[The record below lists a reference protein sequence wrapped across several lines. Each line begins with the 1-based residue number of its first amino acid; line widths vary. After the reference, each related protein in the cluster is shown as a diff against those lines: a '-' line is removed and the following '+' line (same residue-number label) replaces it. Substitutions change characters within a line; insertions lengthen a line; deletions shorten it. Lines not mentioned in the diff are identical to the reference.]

1 MIWRKALNKARTVV
15 SLALALVFSGCGAND
30 EPPKIVMPDGS
41 ITVATNESDR
51 ELADLAAA
59 TLAEAIDVPLT
70 RIKVES
76 IRAVEWRDG
85 SLGCPQPG
93 QAYAQVITPGHRILL
108 RVDTRVY
115 AVHEA
120 NGRALVCQRK
130 KATAEVTT
138 GLEIAWG
145 TKSIEARR
153 DLAARLGVEEQHV
166 VVSGATQTVWDDLS
180 LGCPKPGMTYTPE
193 RVSGYI
199 IRLRH
204 GGREYTYHTDLEQ
217 LFPCPDFA
225 ER

>member
-1 MIWRKALNKARTVV
+1 MNTVRTAA
-15 SLALALVFSGCGAND
+15 SLALVLVFSGCGAGD
-30 EPPKIVMPDGS
+30 EPPKKVMPDGS
-41 ITVATNESDR
+41 IVAVTNEAD
-51 ELADLAAA
+51 EQLAELAAA

-76 IRAVEWRDG
+76 IRPVEWRDG
-85 SLGCPQPG
+85 SLGCPQPD
-93 QAYAQVITPGHRILL
+93 QSYAQVLTPGHRILL

-115 AVHEA
+115 TVHEA
-120 NGRALVCQRK
+120 NGRAFVCQRK

-145 TKSIEARR
+145 PKSIEARR
-153 DLAARLGVEEQHV
+153 DLAARLGVEEQQV
-166 VVSGATQTVWDDLS
+166 VVSGATQTAWEDLS
-180 LGCPKPGMTYTPE
+180 LGCPKPGVTYTPQ
-193 RVSGYI
+193 RVAGYI

-217 LFPCPDFA
+217 VFPCPDFA

>member
-1 MIWRKALNKARTVV
+1 MNNARIATC
-15 SLALALVFSGCGAND
+15 LALALVFTGCGAND
-30 EPPKIVMPDGS
+30 EPPKKVMPDGS
-41 ITVATNESDR
+41 IVAVTNEAD
-51 ELADLAAA
+51 EQLAELAAA

-76 IRAVEWRDG
+76 IRPVEWRDG
-85 SLGCPQPG
+85 SLGCPQPD
-93 QAYAQVITPGHRILL
+93 QSYAQVLTPGHRILL

-115 AVHEA
+115 TVHEA
-120 NGRALVCQRK
+120 NGRAFVCQRK

-145 TKSIEARR
+145 PKSIEARR
-153 DLAARLGVEEQHV
+153 DLAARLGVEEQQV
-166 VVSGATQTVWDDLS
+166 VVSGATQTAWEDLS
-180 LGCPKPGMTYTPE
+180 LGCPKPGVTYTPQ
-193 RVSGYI
+193 RVAGYI

-217 LFPCPDFA
+217 VFPCPDFA